1 MLSDPGREN
10 LTDSRGTGQVARVEM
25 LLASVRDIISSLHRM
40 TTHLDREVSQILHDT
55 STGPAAGELV
65 AALQTENHQLKQ
77 ALEARAMIEQ
87 AKGML
92 MAQHGCSADRAFEL
106 LVAMSQ
112 AEQRK
117 VREIAAEI
125 VATGRPD
132 ASTAGTDPTLALV
145 RAGERPPMRIDLA
158 SGGAQQP
165 ASPRRR
171 SGAS

>member
-1 MLSDPGREN
+1 
-10 LTDSRGTGQVARVEM
+10 M

-65 AALQTENHQLKQ
+65 VALQTENHQLKQ

-92 MAQHGCSADRAFEL
+92 MAQNGCSADRAFEL

-117 VREIAAEI
+117 VRDIAAEI
-125 VATGRPD
+125 VAAGRLEAP
-132 ASTAGTDPTLALV
+132 AGGADPTLALV
-145 RAGERPPMRIDLA
+145 RPAERPPMRIDLA
-158 SGGAQQP
+158 AGQQQP
-165 ASPRRR
+165 ASSRRR
-171 SGAS
+171 SGS

>member
-1 MLSDPGREN
+1 MSPDGREHA
-10 LTDSRGTGQVARVEM
+10 DSRGTGQVARVEM

-40 TTHLDREVSQILHDT
+40 TMHLDREVSQILHDT

-65 AALQTENHQLKQ
+65 VALQTENLQLKQ

-92 MAQHGCSADRAFEL
+92 MARNGCSADRAFEL

-117 VREIAAEI
+117 VRDIAVEI
-125 VATGRPD
+125 VAAGRLEAP
-132 ASTAGTDPTLALV
+132 AGGVDPTLALV
-145 RAGERPPMRIDLA
+145 RPEHRPPMRIDLA
-158 SGGAQQP
+158 AVQQP
-165 ASPRRR
+165 ASSRRR
-171 SGAS
+171 SGS